1 MFDSWFKHEAAGY
14 YEQYINHLIGLFI
27 VELTDNYL
35 DKNKNDASDVIR
47 GRIRMLSEIKQLPDT
62 LKNYDKMVAEL
73 VQLENDGYTKDG
85 DPRPGSVHTVPTN

>member
-1 MFDSWFKHEAAGY
+1 LFDSWFKHEAAGY

-27 VELTDNYL
+27 VELTDNHL

-85 DPRPGSVHTVPTN
+85 DSSTSATKPTN